1 MLNMKCFNV
10 LVFILVTLRVQAQDI
25 KSELNFFENIFNGRE
40 LKVVFKDSFDY
51 YFNKSDDL
59 VYSADGLIYACCLRG
74 STNKYSREYFQL
86 EGDSSLLLLKKINL
100 KDSSFSITFL
110 KRNEIETITKIKRG
124 CWENYLFKS
133 EFDKNGFLLNVII
146 YENKEIIEPKKIEF
160 K

>member
-1 MLNMKCFNV
+1 VLNMKCFNV

-59 VYSADGLIYACCLRG
+59 VYSADGLIYACGLRG

-100 KDSSFSITFL
+100 KDSSFSITFF
-110 KRNEIETITKIKRG
+110 KTK
-124 CWENYLFKS
+124 
-133 EFDKNGFLLNVII
+133 
-146 YENKEIIEPKKIEF
+146 
-160 K
+160 